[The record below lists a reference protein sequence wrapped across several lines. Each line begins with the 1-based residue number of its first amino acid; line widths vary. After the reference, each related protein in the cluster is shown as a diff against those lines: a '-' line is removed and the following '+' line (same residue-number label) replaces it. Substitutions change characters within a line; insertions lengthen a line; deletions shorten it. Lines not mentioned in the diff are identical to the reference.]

1 MSEAVVA
8 LPTLEELSAFV
19 HKTLCQQDALDPQQ
33 TPLVRLLLVKA
44 GRACGAVFH
53 VEGPRLLRT
62 SAVWSA
68 DDDRVIFYDSCGLRF
83 REVRLSEGPA
93 AGAVN
98 VSEQGY
104 QNLGQGYHGGVV
116 QS

>member
-1 MSEAVVA
+1 MTEAVVA

-19 HKTLCQQDALDPQQ
+19 HKTLCQQDALDPEQ
-33 TPLVRLLLVKA
+33 TPLVRTPLAKA

-68 DDDRVIFYDSCGLRF
+68 DDGRVLFYDSTGQRV
-83 REVRLSEGPA
+83 RAVRLSEGPDAGEVREVTRRA
-93 AGAVN
+93 A
-98 VSEQGY
+98 
-104 QNLGQGYHGGVV
+104 
-116 QS
+116 

>member
-1 MSEAVVA
+1 MTEAVVA

-19 HKTLCQQDALDPQQ
+19 HKTLCQQDALDPEQA
-33 TPLVRLLLVKA
+33 PLVRTPLARA

-68 DDDRVIFYDSCGLRF
+68 DDGRVLFYDSTGQRV
-83 REVRLSEGPA
+83 RAVRLSEGPDAGEVKETGRRA
-93 AGAVN
+93 A
-98 VSEQGY
+98 
-104 QNLGQGYHGGVV
+104 
-116 QS
+116 

>member
-1 MSEAVVA
+1 MAEAVVA

-19 HKTLCQQDALDPQQ
+19 HKTLCQQDALDPEQA
-33 TPLVRLLLVKA
+33 PLVRTPLAKA

-68 DDDRVIFYDSCGLRF
+68 DDGRVLFYDSTGQRV
-83 REVRLSEGPA
+83 RAVRLSEGPDAGEVREVRRRA
-93 AGAVN
+93 A
-98 VSEQGY
+98 
-104 QNLGQGYHGGVV
+104 
-116 QS
+116 

>member
-1 MSEAVVA
+1 MGEAVVA

-19 HKTLCQQDALDPQQ
+19 HQTLCQQDALDPEQA
-33 TPLVRLLLVKA
+33 PLVRVPLAKA

-68 DDDRVIFYDSCGLRF
+68 DDGRVLFYDSTGQRV
-83 REVRLSEGPA
+83 RAVRLSEGPDA
-93 AGAVN
+93 AELTPAAARRAA
-98 VSEQGY
+98 
-104 QNLGQGYHGGVV
+104 
-116 QS
+116 